1 MLILKLHVGIVLTR
15 VPQYF
20 EFLEVLH
27 NNFPV
32 NTEEALDHF
41 AFSVVCF
48 INKTGLL
55 ISCEAVFFLHCKNG
69 PFKVV
74 IIFKMTAV
82 VRLLYYKKWFE
93 VMQYRTFSSIHL
105 AICNLSNQN

>member
-1 MLILKLHVGIVLTR
+1 MLILKLRVGIVLTW

-20 EFLEVLH
+20 EFLDVLH
-27 NNFPV
+27 SNVPV

-55 ISCEAVFFLHCKNG
+55 ISCEAVFFLHCRNG

-74 IIFKMTAV
+74 IIFIMTV
-82 VRLLYYKKWFE
+82 VRLLYYKNG
-93 VMQYRTFSSIHL
+93 L
-105 AICNLSNQN
+105 G

>member
-74 IIFKMTAV
+74 TIVIMTV
-82 VRLLYYKKWFE
+82 VRLLYYKNG
-93 VMQYRTFSSIHL
+93 L
-105 AICNLSNQN
+105 G